1 VEYHHAV
8 EELRPSGLR
17 VCARYICNSRQ
28 ITAAIGAGMGVT
40 ERAPKEDAARK
51 QIVELW
57 EELHL
62 FVPAASNVVKLGA
75 AR

>member
-1 VEYHHAV
+1 VHRRA
-8 EELRPSGLR
+8 
-17 VCARYICNSRQ
+17 
-28 ITAAIGAGMGVT
+28 ITAAIGDGMGVT
-40 ERAPKEDAARK
+40 EHAPKEDAARTE
-51 QIVELW
+51 IFALW